1 MINNLKLWCQKIM
14 PRPRLNPNEEYF
26 TISVRIPTLIKEKLQ
41 DRALK
46 HRRSLNQEIVWLLQL
61 ALDLLEKD
69 PFLGAK

>member
-1 MINNLKLWCQKIM
+1 M

-26 TISVRIPTLIKEKLQ
+26 TISVRIPILIKEKLQ